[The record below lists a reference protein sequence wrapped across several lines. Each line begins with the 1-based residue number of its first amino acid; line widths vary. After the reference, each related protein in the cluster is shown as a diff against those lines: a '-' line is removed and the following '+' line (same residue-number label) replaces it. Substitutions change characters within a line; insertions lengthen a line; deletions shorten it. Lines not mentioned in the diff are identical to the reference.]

1 MKELKLLKNRTRV
14 KEVLSMEDGKEIV
27 VAGFVKNIRN
37 KGKNLKFII
46 IDDGSSEIQITC
58 LRNIMEDKINEL
70 NEIHSQSVL
79 LFEGK
84 IQKTDLSKS
93 GIEILAE
100 NFEVISHAEPQIPID
115 FGNIES
121 SFEKRLNWRNL
132 DLRNEKRRI
141 VLKLHSEFERFSREF
156 FYDNNLTEIHSSKL
170 MKTASESGAEVFEIK
185 YFEGKA
191 YLAQSPQFY
200 KQMAISSGFESIF
213 EIGPVF
219 RAESSFTSKHTTE
232 FISLDVEI
240 GYIDSEEDVMLFQ
253 EKWINYTIT
262 KLKEKYG
269 DKIKEYF
276 GIEIEIPK
284 LPFPRITMS
293 EAYKV
298 LKEKGIEFMEGGD
311 LSSEGEK
318 ELAKHIKEN
327 QNIDVN
333 VDSIFDIHIKRIHE
347 YKRQLLN
354 VLHIIHLY
362 DKIKNEGMEIYPR
375 TFIFSGKAAP
385 SYTMAKKIIRLINSL
400 ADIVNKDG
408 DVNKYLK
415 VVFLENFNV
424 SLAEILYPAADV
436 SEQISTAS
444 KEASGTGNMKVLG

>member
-269 DKIKEYF
+269 NKIKEYF

-318 ELAKHIKEN
+318 ELAKQIKETTGH
-327 QNIDVN
+327 D
-333 VDSIFDIHIKRIHE
+333 F
-347 YKRQLLN
+347 
-354 VLHIIHLY
+354 
-362 DKIKNEGMEIYPR
+362 
-375 TFIFSGKAAP
+375 
-385 SYTMAKKIIRLINSL
+385 
-400 ADIVNKDG
+400 
-408 DVNKYLK
+408 
-415 VVFLENFNV
+415 VFLTEFPWSV
-424 SLAEILYPAADV
+424 RPFYHMRPEEKSKTRSYDLIFKGIEITTGAQREHRYEILKEQAIEKGLSVESLNDYLNFFKYGCPSHGGFGMSPARFIMCLL
-436 SEQISTAS
+436 ELENIR
-444 KEASGTGNMKVLG
+444 EATFNPRDPKRLNP